1 MLSKREISQEMQVI
15 SPVDQKKLNLFRTFS
30 FLGGFLILALG
41 LLNRLL
47 IPTFVDPL
55 PERVFIGLA
64 FLVFATLTFFSTQ
77 VRKQALFWFYGLIYL
92 ASLWYLHLT
101 YLNHLSFITV
111 FGLVMI
117 IFGCSAGF
125 QSTRALAVYV
135 VSMIVGASFSASL
148 ATVPEVTPSFF
159 VRTVV
164 IIGVIVLFV
173 LRARLEAQ
181 AALITRNELLSNEV
195 SERREIEAMLRESEA
210 RYRHLVDH
218 AHDVIYRVD
227 SQGRFT
233 YINPEALR
241 IFGYTEE
248 EAIGKHFTEA
258 IREDRRRR
266 SLVFYVRQ
274 LQERISSTYLEF
286 PAVIRDG
293 STFWLGQNVQL
304 ILDGDQVLG
313 FEAVARDITER
324 KRAEAQIQELSKDL
338 HQRAIA
344 LETANEELEATN
356 VQLAQLSEYKSE
368 FLANMSHELRTPLVG
383 MLLLSD
389 ILADNKEKTLTDE
402 QVNFANLI
410 SSGGRNLASIIDD
423 ILDLSKVEAG
433 KITLQPENVS
443 LLSLIENNKRQFEP
457 VAEKKSIEFRF
468 EKKGRI
474 PQYITTDVLRVEQI
488 LRNLLSIAFK
498 FTESG
503 SVTIVVGEPGAGV
516 EFSQTSLSRQRTVA
530 LSVMDTGIGIPEKKQ
545 QLIFEAFRQVD
556 GSTTRKYGGTGLG
569 LSISARLAQLL
580 GGELQ
585 VESEEGKGST
595 FTLYLPY
602 EIETATSD
610 DMVRVEALDS
620 ATQPRS
626 SSDGELSLKPAPTDP
641 SAEFIPDDR
650 AAAER
655 ASKIRDENLNGIKIL
670 LADDDSRITFGLSM
684 TLKQKGAEVVVAENG
699 VVAIEALA
707 SEDDFDLVLMDIMM
721 PVMDGYEA
729 MREIRRLDRWADV
742 PIIVVT
748 AKAMAEDRQKC
759 IDAGATD
766 YISKPIDVDKLL
778 LLIRTCLQK

>member
-1 MLSKREISQEMQVI
+1 M
-15 SPVDQKKLNLFRTFS
+15 
-30 FLGGFLILALG
+30 
-41 LLNRLL
+41 
-47 IPTFVDPL
+47 
-55 PERVFIGLA
+55 
-64 FLVFATLTFFSTQ
+64 
-77 VRKQALFWFYGLIYL
+77 
-92 ASLWYLHLT
+92 
-101 YLNHLSFITV
+101 
-111 FGLVMI
+111 
-117 IFGCSAGF
+117 
-125 QSTRALAVYV
+125 
-135 VSMIVGASFSASL
+135 
-148 ATVPEVTPSFF
+148 
-159 VRTVV
+159 
-164 IIGVIVLFV
+164 
-173 LRARLEAQ
+173 
-181 AALITRNELLSNEV
+181 
-195 SERREIEAMLRESEA
+195 
-210 RYRHLVDH
+210 
-218 AHDVIYRVD
+218 
-227 SQGRFT
+227 
-233 YINPEALR
+233 
-241 IFGYTEE
+241 
-248 EAIGKHFTEA
+248 
-258 IREDRRRR
+258 
-266 SLVFYVRQ
+266 
-274 LQERISSTYLEF
+274 
-286 PAVIRDG
+286 
-293 STFWLGQNVQL
+293 
-304 ILDGDQVLG
+304 
-313 FEAVARDITER
+313 
-324 KRAEAQIQELSKDL
+324 
-338 HQRAIA
+338 
-344 LETANEELEATN
+344 
-356 VQLAQLSEYKSE
+356 
-368 FLANMSHELRTPLVG
+368 
-383 MLLLSD
+383 
-389 ILADNKEKTLTDE
+389 
-402 QVNFANLI
+402 
-410 SSGGRNLASIIDD
+410 
-423 ILDLSKVEAG
+423 
-433 KITLQPENVS
+433 
-443 LLSLIENNKRQFEP
+443 
-457 VAEKKSIEFRF
+457 
-468 EKKGRI
+468 
-474 PQYITTDVLRVEQI
+474 LRVEQI
-488 LRNLLSIAFK
+488 LRNLLSNAFK

-503 SVTIVVGEPGAGV
+503 SVTITVGKPGAGV

-620 ATQPRS
+620 ASQPRS